1 MSALVISIE
10 RYACAKR
17 SLIAFFRC
25 LHVTPVHQLVEQY
38 GGSASLLISSFISSY
53 RTPSCVFLSL
63 SLTTPVAVSC
73 VQLSTGVQ
81 VSEATLDYTH
91 DGYRG
96 GARMSVVHVT
106 VAITVYHSGSLH
118 SMIMYIVIVTLST
131 SFSKQVIHNNSQ
143 LIILSL
149 YLPIY
154 GLFRVLNTLESSLT
168 LCLLE
173 VVLKRAVQFHHS
185 LEAGEYRIQLNI
197 CYLSLCT
204 LSFCI

>member
-1 MSALVISIE
+1 
-10 RYACAKR
+10 
-17 SLIAFFRC
+17 
-25 LHVTPVHQLVEQY
+25 
-38 GGSASLLISSFISSY
+38 
-53 RTPSCVFLSL
+53 
-63 SLTTPVAVSC
+63 
-73 VQLSTGVQ
+73 
-81 VSEATLDYTH
+81 
-91 DGYRG
+91 
-96 GARMSVVHVT
+96 MSVVHVT

-131 SFSKQVIHNNSQ
+131 SFSKQVIHDYNSQ

-185 LEAGEYRIQLNI
+185 LEAGE
-197 CYLSLCT
+197 
-204 LSFCI
+204 